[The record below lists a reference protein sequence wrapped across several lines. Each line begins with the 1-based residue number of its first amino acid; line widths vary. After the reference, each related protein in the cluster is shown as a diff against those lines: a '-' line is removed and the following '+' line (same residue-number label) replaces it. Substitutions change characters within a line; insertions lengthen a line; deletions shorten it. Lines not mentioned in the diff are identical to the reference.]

1 MIPIW
6 GPRARVPRCP
16 SGGVRGFVPSGC
28 PQRAGIAVRYE
39 PDAHA
44 PERRSLRRNFSA
56 ADMQKSISFRTAE
69 RGRFHVVVRQA
80 VHDASVT
87 ARWPILYLALPSD
100 ADTVRVVRYAPLRD
114 FFDEYSSMSYAWMK
128 NAARSVGLFVDFA
141 MSSSLRGSAIPRSGG
156 GSFERQL
163 FRSFARSLLGGT
175 IQLDDDGRVFDQT
188 GLYWTGLGK
197 RQANVLL
204 SALTRH
210 FMWMRSNDAANVWA
224 DAITTHA
231 VAEDPIVS
239 LRLALEL
246 AKRQETS
253 LLGHIK
259 TTRRAPSHAFPHI
272 VKPSSARTGTVPTFP
287 ARYLGQFLYK
297 GFIND
302 SGRCD
307 ETACL
312 LAHLIFAL
320 GLRKSEPF
328 QLFLSDVQFIRDA
341 PWIFLHHPEYGQ
353 IRDAQGCVISRS
365 LYLQRFGLT
374 ARTLAT
380 GPFSAGWKGVA
391 DDDAG
396 TPGYW
401 LPIDPLRARTA
412 ALLRRYIF
420 VTRPR
425 LIAARPKTALDHPFL
440 LVGRGSKDTL
450 VGDPYTMSAFDEAWR
465 AAIVR
470 TGRRFDDPYLA
481 TPRKALGT
489 TPHGARHFYGR
500 FLFTAG
506 VDGEVIR
513 QCMHHRSLEAHKV
526 YTRLTPD
533 EIDTLLEAA
542 SSGTSPPD
550 PYRRL
555 RETFLQQL

>member
-1 MIPIW
+1 MLALPY
-6 GPRARVPRCP
+6 GAEPTCEDPELR
-16 SGGVRGFVPSGC
+16 S
-28 PQRAGIAVRYE
+28 PQ
-39 PDAHA
+39 
-44 PERRSLRRNFSA
+44 RNFSV

-69 RGRFHVVVRQA
+69 RGLFHVVVRQT
-80 VHDASVT
+80 VHDASAT
-87 ARWPILYLALPSD
+87 AHWPVLYLALPTD
-100 ADTVRVVRYAPLRD
+100 ANTERVVRYAPLLD
-114 FFDEYSSMSYAWMK
+114 FFDDYSSMSYAWMK
-128 NAARSVGLFVDFA
+128 NTARSVGLFVDFA
-141 MSSSLRGSAIPRSGG
+141 LASHRGGQSIPKPH
-156 GSFERQL
+156 GSWTERQL
-163 FRSFARSLLGGT
+163 FRSFVRCLLHGT
-175 IQLDDDGRVFDQT
+175 IQVDEDGRAFDQT
-188 GLYWTGLGK
+188 GLHWTGLGR

-210 FMWMRSNDAANVWA
+210 FMWLRSDDKANVWVE
-224 DAITTHA
+224 AITTHK
-231 VAEDPIVS
+231 VANDPIVS

-246 AKRQETS
+246 ARRRETS
-253 LLGHIK
+253 LLGHVK

-272 VKPSSARTGTVPTFP
+272 LKPSPARTGKVPTFP
-287 ARYLGQFLYK
+287 ARYLGRFLYG
-297 GFIND
+297 GFTND

-307 ETACL
+307 DTACL

-320 GLRKSEPF
+320 GLRKSEPLH
-328 QLFLSDVQFIRDA
+328 LFLSDVQFIRNT

-353 IRDAQGCVISRS
+353 VRDAQGSAISRGV
-365 LYLQRFGLT
+365 YLQRLGWT
-374 ARTLAT
+374 ARTLAA
-380 GPFSAGWKGVA
+380 GPFAAGWKGVA

-401 LPIDPLRARTA
+401 LPIDPLIARTA

-420 VTRPR
+420 ETRPR
-425 LIAARPKTALDHPFL
+425 LIATRPKTALDHPFL

-450 VGDPYTMSAFDEAWR
+450 AGDPYTMSAFDEAWR

-470 TGRRFDDPYLA
+470 TGRRFDDSDLA
-481 TPRKALGT
+481 MPRKAFGT

-533 EIDTLLEAA
+533 EIDTLLETA